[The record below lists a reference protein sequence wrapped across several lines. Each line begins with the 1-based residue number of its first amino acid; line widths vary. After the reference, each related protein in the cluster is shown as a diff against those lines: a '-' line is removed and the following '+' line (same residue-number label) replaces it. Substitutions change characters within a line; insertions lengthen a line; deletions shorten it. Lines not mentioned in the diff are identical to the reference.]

1 MCVVRNASEVEMF
14 LEQRNWV
21 DRRALVNK
29 HDILT
34 VMVSFHTREVENTC
48 MWVAQVPL
56 ETRTNRERG
65 GEQRGGCGWQKFS
78 QVALA
83 PKCSSSTCSNCCI
96 QGRAKVKVLYQLG
109 NHLGIEGWVR
119 RVF

>member
-1 MCVVRNASEVEMF
+1 MSQGKRENVCVVRNASEVEMF

-65 GEQRGGCGWQKFS
+65 GEQRGGCGWLCETQRVGKSNPNSIKNKCKFS
-78 QVALA
+78 LFLV
-83 PKCSSSTCSNCCI
+83 I
-96 QGRAKVKVLYQLG
+96 F
-109 NHLGIEGWVR
+109 H
-119 RVF
+119 